1 MASNAK
7 GQDPLASLAAS
18 LQGHNVDSAAGL
30 ATITGRPLPPVE
42 RWSPAYCGEID
53 IEIRADGSWWHEG
66 APIKRQ
72 ELVKL
77 FASIL
82 IREDEHYYLVTPVEK
97 VRIRVALH
105 PLIAIDAEPLRAV
118 DGVDPLRHDSHPIQ
132 VLTLNTGGQIP
143 VGTRYPLSLEPRAN
157 GAAFVTL
164 ERGLTALFSRAAW
177 YRFVAAAD
185 DTGTVHSGD
194 YHFALVHEV

>member
-1 MASNAK
+1 MAPDAK

-18 LQGHNVDSAAGL
+18 LQGHNEGAATGL
-30 ATITGRPLPPVE
+30 ATVTGRPLPPVE
-42 RWSPAYCGEID
+42 RWNPSYCGDID

-66 APIKRQ
+66 TPIKRQ

-82 IREDEHYYLVTPVEK
+82 IREQEHYYLVTPVEK
-97 VRIRVALH
+97 VKIRVQLH
-105 PLIAIDAEPLRAV
+105 PLIVIDAEPLQAPKNSGV
-118 DGVDPLRHDSHPIQ
+118 SQEDGYPIQ
-132 VLTLNTGGQIP
+132 VLTLNTGGHIP
-143 VGTRYPLSLEPRAN
+143 VSNRYPLALEPRAN

-177 YRFVAAAD
+177 YRLVESAD
-185 DTGTVHSGD
+185 DSGAVHSGD
-194 YHFALVHEV
+194 YRFVLTDEL